1 MTSRASDWIH
11 IPVRGESMK
20 VLVLNSGS
28 SSVKFQIIET
38 DLERMNAH
46 RDLTLAVGLVEKIG
60 LSDSRL
66 LLEVPD
72 RKPFQ
77 DYREI
82 LEHRTAIE
90 WVLRILVDPEHGILE
105 SVEEIGAVGHR
116 VVHGGEAFASSVLI
130 TPEVVENIEAC
141 SVLAPLHNP
150 PNLRG
155 YHAAHAAM
163 PDIPHIAVFD
173 TAFHQTMPAHAF
185 LYGIPFQL
193 YKKHHLRKYGFHGTS
208 HRFVTFRGCQILN
221 WQREEKKLISVHLG
235 NGCSL
240 AAVDHAK
247 SIDTSMGFTP
257 LEGLIMGTR
266 SGDMD
271 PAIVPWLMAMEE
283 LTLHQVNTM
292 LNKHS
297 GLYGVSG
304 VSSDMREIID
314 ARSRGRVRADVAFRM
329 FSYRIKKYI
338 AAYAAAMGGVD
349 AVFFTGGIGQG
360 SPEVREAALE
370 GLEFMG
376 VELDRDRNAAATG
389 DEAEITTDASRV
401 RVLVVPTNEEKTIA
415 RDVIRVLNGIMPEF
429 TPPETIA

>member
-1 MTSRASDWIH
+1 
-11 IPVRGESMK
+11 MK
-20 VLVLNSGS
+20 ILVLNSGS
-28 SSVKFQIIET
+28 SSVKFQVIET

-46 RDLTLAVGLVEKIG
+46 KDETLAVGLVEKIG

-66 LLEVPD
+66 VLNVPG
-72 RKPFQ
+72 RPTFQ

-82 LEHRTAIE
+82 LEHRAAID
-90 WVLRILVDPEHGILE
+90 WALRLLADPEVGILDN
-105 SVEEIGAVGHR
+105 VQDIQAVGHR
-116 VVHGGEAFASSVLI
+116 MVHGGEEFASSVLI
-130 TPEVVENIEAC
+130 TPDVVQKIEQC

-155 YHAAHAAM
+155 YYAAHAAL
-163 PDIPHIAVFD
+163 PDVPHLAVFD

-208 HRFVTFRGCQILN
+208 HRFVAFRGCQILG
-221 WQREEKKLISVHLG
+221 WQREERKLITVHLG

-240 AAVDHAK
+240 AAIDHGK

-257 LEGLIMGTR
+257 LEGLVMGTR

-283 LTLHQVNTM
+283 MTLHQVNTM

-304 VSSDMREIID
+304 VSSDMREIIKFRAD
-314 ARSRGRVRADVAFRM
+314 GHQRADVAFRM
-329 FSYRIKKYI
+329 FCYRVKKYI
-338 AAYAAAMGGVD
+338 GAYAAALGGVD
-349 AVFFTGGIGQG
+349 GVFFTGGIGENAV
-360 SPEVREAALE
+360 EVREWVLTGME
-370 GLEFMG
+370 YMG
-376 VELDRDRNAAATG
+376 IELDLETNAATRG
-389 DEAEITTDASRV
+389 GEAEISTESSRV
-401 RVLVVPTNEEKTIA
+401 KVLVVPTNEERTIA
-415 RDVIRVLNGIMPEF
+415 RDVIRVFNDIMPTF
-429 TPPETIA
+429 TPPETVE

>member
-1 MTSRASDWIH
+1 
-11 IPVRGESMK
+11 
-20 VLVLNSGS
+20 
-28 SSVKFQIIET
+28 
-38 DLERMNAH
+38 
-46 RDLTLAVGLVEKIG
+46 VEKIG

-66 LLEVPD
+66 VLEVPD
-72 RKPFQ
+72 RKTYQ

-82 LEHRTAIE
+82 LEHRAAID
-90 WVLRILVDPEHGILE
+90 WVLRILTDSEHGILG

-130 TPEVVENIEAC
+130 TPEVVDQIEAC

-155 YHAAHAAM
+155 YYAAHAAM
-163 PDIPHIAVFD
+163 PNVPHLAVFD

-185 LYGIPFQL
+185 LYGIPFQF

-208 HRFVTFRGCQILN
+208 HRYVTFRGSQILG
-221 WQREEKKLISVHLG
+221 WERQDKKLISVHLG

-240 AAVDHAK
+240 AAVDHGK

-283 LTLHQVNTM
+283 MTLHQVNTM

-304 VSSDMREIID
+304 VSSDMRELLA
-314 ARSRGRVRADVAFRM
+314 ARADGNQRADVAFRM
-329 FSYRIKKYI
+329 FCYRIKKYI
-338 AAYAAAMGGVD
+338 AAYSAAMGGVD
-349 AVFFTGGIGQG
+349 AVLFTGGIGQK
-360 SPEVREAALE
+360 SPEVREASLV

-376 VELDRDRNAAATG
+376 IVLHRDRNAALTDG
-389 DEAEITTDASRV
+389 EGEITTDESRV

-415 RDVIRVLNGIMPEF
+415 RDVIRVLNDIMPTF
-429 TPPETIA
+429 TPPETVT

>member
-1 MTSRASDWIH
+1 M
-11 IPVRGESMK
+11 RGDIMK

-46 RDLTLAVGLVEKIG
+46 QDLTLAVGLVEKIG

-72 RKPFQ
+72 RKPYQ

-90 WVLRILVDPEHGILE
+90 WVLRILVDPEIGILE

-173 TAFHQTMPAHAF
+173 TAYHQTMPAHAF

-193 YKKHHLRKYGFHGTS
+193 YTKHHLRKYGFHGTS
-208 HRFVTFRGCQILN
+208 HRYVTFRACQILD
-221 WQREEKKLISVHLG
+221 WQREDKKLISVHLG

-304 VSSDMREIID
+304 VSSDMREIIE
-314 ARSRGRVRADVAFRM
+314 ARSRGRNRADVAFRM
-329 FSYRIKKYI
+329 FCYRIKKYI

-349 AVFFTGGIGQG
+349 AVIFTGGIGQN
-360 SPEVREAALE
+360 SVEVREAALE

-376 VELDRDRNAAATG
+376 IELDRERNAAATG
-389 DEAEITTDASRV
+389 GEAEISSDGSKV
-401 RVLVVPTNEEKTIA
+401 RVVVVPTNEEKTIA

-429 TPPETIA
+429 TPPETLT